1 MSKRF
6 IVISLLVLLI
16 SACTRQVSTP
26 PTPLAGTAQPV
37 FSTAESISTVTATP
51 PIFEETEQPVSTIG
65 VDCAGAPA
73 LHVAIGQEATV
84 VVDDTDKLKLRE
96 IPEISP
102 DTEIKGLDQFTQ
114 LKILE
119 GPVCASSTDTGVS
132 YWFWKVEVLP
142 NGEIGWVAEGDSL
155 NYFIETASE
164 LAGPTSDANCPGA
177 PTPRVAIGQEVTV
190 VVDDTD
196 KLKLRETPE
205 ISSDAEVTLL
215 DKLTFLKILEGP
227 VCVAST
233 DPEVSYWFW
242 KVEVISTGEIGW
254 VAEGD
259 SANYFIE

>member
-6 IVISLLVLLI
+6 ILPSLLILLI
-16 SACTRQVSTP
+16 SACTRQVGAPTP
-26 PTPLAGTAQPV
+26 PAGTAQPI
-37 FSTAESISTVTATP
+37 FSTLESIPTVTATP
-51 PIFEETEQPVSTIG
+51 LTVGATEQPVPTTID
-65 VDCAGAPA
+65 VDCPGAPA
-73 LHVAIGQEATV
+73 LHVAIGQEVTV

-96 IPEISP
+96 TPEISP
-102 DTEIKGLDQFTQ
+102 NTEVKGLDQFTQ

-119 GPVCASSTDTGVS
+119 GPVCAASTDPEVS
-132 YWFWKVEVLP
+132 YWFWKVEVQP

-164 LAGPTSDANCPGA
+164 LTVPTSDANCPGA
-177 PTPRVAIGQEVTV
+177 PAPRVAIGQEVTV

-205 ISSDAEVTLL
+205 ISSNPEVKML

-227 VCVAST
+227 VCVSST
-233 DPEVSYWFW
+233 NPEVSYWFW

-259 SANYFIE
+259 SSNYFIE